1 MTPRMKGVKAAEGE
15 AVANREAVDVE
26 ATITK
31 RSLAKVQKEDVD
43 KEAHRE
49 VEGMTIS
56 KFIVSFATN
65 LVIIL
70 LIVGIMMLTKLKRRL
85 IM

>member
-1 MTPRMKGVKAAEGE
+1 M
-15 AVANREAVDVE
+15 
-26 ATITK
+26 
-31 RSLAKVQKEDVD
+31 D
-43 KEAHRE
+43 KEVHLE